1 MNDVQIFK
9 NDKLGL
15 QVRVILNED
24 GSVSMNAEDT
34 AIGYGW
40 YRVEEKNGKQYKS
53 IMWARMNGYCKDLG
67 FAHECAKD
75 DYIPETLYYLL
86 GMKASNENAKPFQ
99 MWIAADILP
108 MVRKHGAYMTPQ
120 KIEEVLTDPDTLF
133 KFAAILKEEQEKR
146 KSLEIETAQQKQII
160 GELKPKADYTDYI
173 LKNKSLVTITQ
184 IAKDYGMSGQAMNK
198 LLHELDV
205 QYKLNDQWLLYAKY
219 HNKGYTQSNTYPI
232 ERKDGTVE
240 TKMQTEWTQKGRLFI
255 YNLLKAEGIIPMI
268 ERDDRK
274 GRDQNVSGKKEE
286 APICR

>member
-1 MNDVQIFK
+1 MNDVQIFQ
-9 NDKLGL
+9 NEKLGL

-24 GSVSMNAEDT
+24 GSISMNAEDT

-53 IMWARMNGYCKDLG
+53 IMWSRMNGYCKDLG

-75 DYIPETLYYLL
+75 DYIPETLFYLL
-86 GMKASNENAKPFQ
+86 GMKANNEAAKAYQ

-108 MVRKHGAYMTPQ
+108 TVRKHGGYMTPQ

-133 KFAAILKEEQEKR
+133 KFATILKEEQEKR
-146 KSLEIETAQQKQII
+146 KSLEVETAQQKQII

-184 IAKDYGMSGQAMNK
+184 IAKDYGMSGKTMNK
-198 LLHELDV
+198 LLHELGI

-219 HNKGYTQSNTYPI
+219 HGKGYTHSNTYPL
-232 ERKDGTVE
+232 EHKNGTVE
-240 TKMQTEWTQKGRLFI
+240 TKMQTQWTQKGRLFL
-255 YNLLKAEGIIPMI
+255 YDLLKCEGIIPVI
-268 ERDDRK
+268 EREDSRI
-274 GRDQNVSGKKEE
+274 G
-286 APICR
+286 A